1 MTEYSFNI
9 QSFWFWHQYMIRVWK
24 FPSSSVLWNTLNSTD
39 NLPPNGLVELPLVSS
54 EPGVFVELTLTIFLF
69 HLWKLF

>member
-1 MTEYSFNI
+1 
-9 QSFWFWHQYMIRVWK
+9 MIRAWK

-39 NLPPNGLVELPLVSS
+39 NLPPNGLVELPLVLS
-54 EPGVFVELTLTIFLF
+54 EPGVFVELALTIFLF

>member
-1 MTEYSFNI
+1 
-9 QSFWFWHQYMIRVWK
+9 MIRAWK

-39 NLPPNGLVELPLVSS
+39 NLPPNGLVELPLVLS
-54 EPGVFVELTLTIFLF
+54 EPGVFVELAPTIFLF